1 MTGEL
6 LARDEKAGEKNIRT
20 LLFFSLYPSGLSFH
34 LSTSNIPYKVLL
46 HYWAGIRLF
55 LLLVLVLPEV
65 TRSSFLSRFEC
76 HVLPC
81 LCVFFPPLTLL
92 NPLKITVS
100 LKYFHTNHLEWIL
113 LFPGPDWHN
122 KGCLRWNSNHAIKSY
137 AFSISQLHSPQF
149 WFTFRLH
156 VVARKLLVILY
167 LQSSKLEFGENS
179 FVLLLLRHW
188 KGNPDIE
195 VTSQS
200 WSTCPKPE
208 SNFVARVMRCYK

>member
-34 LSTSNIPYKVLL
+34 LSTSNIPYKALL

-113 LFPGPDWHN
+113 LSPGPDWH
-122 KGCLRWNSNHAIKSY
+122 KLRAAWDGTQTMLLNPMLSLFLS
-137 AFSISQLHSPQF
+137 
-149 WFTFRLH
+149 FTVLNFGS
-156 VVARKLLVILY
+156 LLD
-167 LQSSKLEFGENS
+167 SM
-179 FVLLLLRHW
+179 W
-188 KGNPDIE
+188 
-195 VTSQS
+195 
-200 WSTCPKPE
+200 
-208 SNFVARVMRCYK
+208 